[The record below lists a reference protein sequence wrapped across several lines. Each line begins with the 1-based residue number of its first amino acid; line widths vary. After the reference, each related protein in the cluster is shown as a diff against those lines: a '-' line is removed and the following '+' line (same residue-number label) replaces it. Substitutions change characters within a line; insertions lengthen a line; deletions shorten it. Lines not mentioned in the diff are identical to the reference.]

1 MNLFRMP
8 LRFLSVLALAGMS
21 VGAATYSAKTA
32 PEVRPGAIALRLR
45 RWLGPD
51 WRLGFLFVLP
61 IVVLVLA
68 LVAYPF
74 CYAIYLSMT
83 RKFVGMAPEFVGLE
97 NYIRLASDGF
107 FQRAVW
113 NSVIFT
119 FGSVIFKLVLGMAMA
134 LVLTSKIRF
143 RNLFTGLLLV
153 PWVAPTV
160 VSALNFL
167 WIYDGSLGVL
177 NYVLVKVLG
186 ILPQGVGW
194 LSEAGTAMAAVIF
207 VNIWRGFP
215 FFGISFLAGIKAI
228 PGELYEAA
236 AVDGANA
243 FQRFVHVTLPGL
255 RTIVIIVVLLSTIWT
270 FNDFAIVYILTKGG
284 PGGATMVLPV
294 FTYELAF
301 GAQRLGDAIAVALYM
316 LPPLAI
322 VIIVLARYMR
332 RGHAR

>member
-1 MNLFRMP
+1 M
-8 LRFLSVLALAGMS
+8 SAG
-21 VGAATYSAKTA
+21 AHTFPAKTA
-32 PEVRPGAIALRLR
+32 PEVRQGTNGLRLR

-51 WRLGFLFVLP
+51 WRLGLLFVLP

-83 RKFVGMAPEFVGLE
+83 RKFVGMPPEFVGLE

-143 RNLFTGLLLV
+143 RNLFTGILLI

-177 NYVLVKVLG
+177 NYVMVKVLG

-255 RTIVIIVVLLSTIWT
+255 RNIVIIVVLLSTIWT

-294 FTYELAF
+294 FTYEMAF

>member
-1 MNLFRMP
+1 MSIGARP
-8 LRFLSVLALAGMS
+8 YPTKAAL
-21 VGAATYSAKTA
+21 
-32 PEVRPGAIALRLR
+32 EVRPSTASLSLK

-61 IVVLVLA
+61 IVALVLA

-83 RKFVGMAPEFVGLE
+83 RKFVGMPPVFVGFE
-97 NYIRLASDGF
+97 NYVRLANDGF
-107 FQRAVW
+107 FLRAVW
-113 NSVIFT
+113 NSLIFT
-119 FGSVIFKLVLGMAMA
+119 FGSVVFKLGLGMAMA
-134 LVLTSKIRF
+134 LVLTSNIRF
-143 RNLFTGLLLV
+143 RSVFTGILLV

-177 NYVLVKVLG
+177 NYLLVKVFR

-194 LSEAGTAMAAVIF
+194 LSEAGTAMASVIF

-215 FFGISFLAGIKAI
+215 FFGISFLAGMKAI
-228 PGELYEAA
+228 PAELYEAA
-236 AVDGANA
+236 SVDGANA
-243 FQRFVHVTLPGL
+243 LQRFLHVTLPSL
-255 RTIVIIVVLLSTIWT
+255 RNIVIIVVLLSTIWT
-270 FNDFAIVYILTKGG
+270 FNDFGIVYILTKGG

-294 FTYELAF
+294 FTYEMAF

>member
-1 MNLFRMP
+1 
-8 LRFLSVLALAGMS
+8 MS
-21 VGAATYSAKTA
+21 VGARTYPATTA
-32 PEVRPGAIALRLR
+32 LEVRPGAISLGLK

-61 IVVLVLA
+61 IVVLVLV

-83 RKFVGMAPEFVGLE
+83 RKFVGMPPVFVGLE

-119 FGSVIFKLVLGMAMA
+119 FGSVIFKLALGMAMA

-143 RNLFTGLLLV
+143 RNVFTGILLV

-177 NYVLVKVLG
+177 NYLLVKVLH

-215 FFGISFLAGIKAI
+215 FFGISFLAGMKAI

-236 AVDGANA
+236 SVDGANA

-255 RTIVIIVVLLSTIWT
+255 RNIVIIVVLLSTIWT